1 MRLDSIHIILKEYIE
16 EQEKLHHIDRD
27 INSWQFDRLSELADQ
42 LDDIICY
49 EPTDQE
55 MMSSFGTKWHDAL

>member
-16 EQEKLHHIDRD
+16 EQKELHHIDRD
-27 INSWQFDRLSELADQ
+27 INSWQFDKLLELADQ
-42 LDDIICY
+42 LNDIIHY